1 MATCSL
7 MPLSILWLRFAI
19 SGIQG
24 GTTLEN
30 PKSNMPT
37 LAARLRDAGAAKS
50 NYHALYSLFLEDYF
64 KGLDELTGFD
74 GHFTSVYKKYFQ
86 FYDMESVVLLA
97 EMTDKAANFV
107 PKKKAELLNLLFI
120 QPFYYI
126 AHIERS

>member
-1 MATCSL
+1 ML
-7 MPLSILWLRFAI
+7 
-19 SGIQG
+19 G
-24 GTTLEN
+24 N

-74 GHFTSVYKKYFQ
+74 GYFTTVYKEHFQ
-86 FYDMESVVLLA
+86 FYDLESVVLLA

-126 AHIERS
+126 AHMERS